1 MSAAT
6 TARSERHF
14 VVARPDGAFS
24 APEVLLLREPGG
36 WALPRWESE
45 EQRSADVAEI
55 NRAAR
60 EQLGVEVTVLRC
72 LRDEPGAADGVRRQ
86 IYDVG
91 TPRPAWSPPAHGR
104 WFAQADLDAVALA
117 RPEQRTILES
127 WFEERQAR
135 RQPADGRDWDLP
147 GWRDQVIDWV
157 EGELSRRGLGRV
169 SATEQVRVWEFSH
182 VLRLR
187 AAEGEFYFKALPH
200 AGAAE
205 PRLTRWL
212 AELYPSLMPAVVAT
226 EPDRRWLLM
235 KASQGP
241 ALMDVRDLSRWE
253 QAAEG
258 CARMQLDCVGRAR
271 ELLALG
277 CPERPLEWLEAEIDP
292 LLGDTAAMQP
302 QDAEALKNGEI
313 ERLRRRG
320 PELRAM
326 CRELA
331 GYAVPLSI
339 EPGDLWGV
347 NVIAGDQACVFIDW
361 EDASVSHPFFSPF
374 LLLAS
379 LDYTDAL
386 AHAPDARSRIRQ
398 AYLAPWR
405 EREPIRNWPAGRL
418 ELAFDV
424 AQSLAAVHYAVQFRR
439 FALPRIETS
448 WEVRAFV
455 ALFLRRLVTEA

>member
-1 MSAAT
+1 MSAA
-6 TARSERHF
+6 AAPRSEHHF
-14 VVARPDGAFS
+14 VVARPDGAS
-24 APEVLLLREPGG
+24 SSPEVLLVWEPGG
-36 WALPRWESE
+36 WALPRWSSE

-60 EQLGVEVTVLRC
+60 ERLGVEVAVLRC
-72 LRDEPGAADGVRRQ
+72 LRDGPADGDGVRRQ
-86 IYDVG
+86 VYDLE
-91 TPRPAWSPPAHGR
+91 THRPGWSPPIHGR
-104 WFAQADLDAVALA
+104 WFGAADLDAALLA
-117 RPEQRTILES
+117 RPAQWAILDS
-127 WFEERQAR
+127 WLEERRTR
-135 RQPADGRDWDLP
+135 RRPAAGRDWILP
-147 GWRDQVIDWV
+147 GWRDQVIAWAD
-157 EGELSRRGLGRV
+157 GELSCRGLGGV
-169 SATEQVRVWEFSH
+169 SEIEQVRVWEFSH

-187 AAEGEFYFKALPH
+187 TTDAEFYLKALPH

-205 PRLTRWL
+205 PRLTRRL
-212 AELYPSLMPAVVAT
+212 AELYPSWMPTVLAA
-226 EPDRRWLLM
+226 EPDRHWLLM
-235 KASQGP
+235 KASPGP
-241 ALMDVRDLSRWE
+241 ALMDVHDLSRWE

-258 CARMQLDCVGRAR
+258 CARIQLDCVGRAA

-302 QDAEALKNGEI
+302 PDAEALTDAEV

-331 GYAVPLSI
+331 GYAMPLSL
-339 EPGDLWGV
+339 EHGDLWGV
-347 NVIAGDQACVFIDW
+347 NVIAGDQSCVFIDW
-361 EDASVSHPFFSPF
+361 EDASVSHPFFTPF

-386 AHAPDARSRIRQ
+386 AHAPDARSRIRH

-405 EREPIRNWPAGRL
+405 EREPIRDWPAGRL
-418 ELAFDV
+418 ERAFNV

-455 ALFLRRLVTEA
+455 ALFLRTLVTEA